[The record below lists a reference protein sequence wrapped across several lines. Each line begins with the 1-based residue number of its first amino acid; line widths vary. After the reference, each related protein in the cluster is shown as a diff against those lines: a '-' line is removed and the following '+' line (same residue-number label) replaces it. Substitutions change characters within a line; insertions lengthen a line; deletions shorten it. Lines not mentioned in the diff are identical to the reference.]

1 MAARKPKNVSAWLGG
16 NRGTVQSGG
25 GRPTGIVDDIA
36 KGIKDIASPWLPA
49 APGQNKSVT
58 QAQGLAR
65 ATAETLDQTVTGG
78 LVKAGTQGNKALAKQ
93 AAINAAALGTGY
105 VAGKAIQ
112 TAAGA
117 AAKTGV
123 PQRLL
128 NTLTNKTVVLHGTG
142 EILTDVRGI
151 PYKFDSVGKPVNRNA
166 SLRPRTGSAANPNE
180 SLVYGWNPKNL
191 DGRGH
196 IEEQLQIYANQERS
210 FGYKP
215 DTIGFKPQNQIV
227 VGTAPKKNV
236 RFQEIDPGSPND
248 AIYEVSGPVKIKQV
262 VKGSTPTEN
271 TQAYYDRLER
281 AVRRAGAKTAVIKSG
296 SKKEA
301 AKLAK
306 RKRITD
312 ENSSV

>member
-1 MAARKPKNVSAWLGG
+1 MAHKKDHKPSTRSWGPFG
-16 NRGTVQSGG
+16 FVQD
-25 GRPTGIVDDIA
+25 IV
-36 KGIKDIASPWLPA
+36 SPWLGAPPA
-49 APGQNKSVT
+49 QNKQVT

-65 ATAETLDQTVTGG
+65 AAAETLDQTVTGG
-78 LVKAGTQGNKALAKQ
+78 MIKAGVQGNKALVKQ
-93 AAINAAALGTGY
+93 AAVNAAALGAGY
-105 VAGKAIQ
+105 IAGKAAV

-142 EILTDVRGI
+142 EILTDVKGI
-151 PYKFDSVGKPVNRNA
+151 PYKFDSVGRPVNPNA

-191 DGRGH
+191 DGRGN
-196 IEEQLQIYANQERS
+196 IENQLQIYANQERS
-210 FGYKP
+210 FGYAP
-215 DTIGFKPQNQIV
+215 DTVGFKPQNQIV

-236 RFQEIDPGSPND
+236 RFQELDKGFPNS

-262 VKGSTPTEN
+262 VKGSTPGEN
-271 TQAYYDRLER
+271 IQAYYDRLER
-281 AVRRAGAKTAVIKSG
+281 AVRSAGAKTSVVKAG

-301 AKLAK
+301 KELAK
-306 RKRITD
+306 RLRVNNKK
-312 ENSSV
+312 SVM